1 VAKSPGELAEFGI
14 SGLHPVNSLG
24 SYSSAKHGAVP
35 GPHPRRR
42 EIVVGFLDFAAEG
55 QKCVPPLPF
64 GFWRNLARQPRGVGA
79 RLVLELAKLY
89 TLAPEGGSV
98 LALIGKMMATAAR
111 EMRRG
116 I

>member
-1 VAKSPGELAEFGI
+1 MVGRLSLPAEVQI
-14 SGLHPVNSLG
+14 S
-24 SYSSAKHGAVP
+24 
-35 GPHPRRR
+35 
-42 EIVVGFLDFAAEG
+42 
-55 QKCVPPLPF
+55 VPPLPF
-64 GFWRNLARQPRGVGA
+64 GFWRDLARQPRGVGA

>member
-1 VAKSPGELAEFGI
+1 MSQHIRRLVLD
-14 SGLHPVNSLG
+14 
-24 SYSSAKHGAVP
+24 SYSSAQHGAVP
-35 GPHPRRR
+35 RLHPCCG
-42 EIVVGFLDFAAEG
+42 EIVVGYLDFAAEG

-79 RLVLELAKLY
+79 RLPLELAKLFAL
-89 TLAPEGGSV
+89 TPERGLVLAPM
-98 LALIGKMMATAAR
+98 GKMMATAAR

>member
-1 VAKSPGELAEFGI
+1 MPIIHNTLTALDA
-14 SGLHPVNSLG
+14 
-24 SYSSAKHGAVP
+24 SSAKYVAMP
-35 GPHPRRR
+35 RPHPGGG
-42 EIVVGFLDFAAEG
+42 EIVVGFLDFAAKG

-79 RLVLELAKLY
+79 RLPLELAKLCA
-89 TLAPEGGSV
+89 LAPERGLV
-98 LALIGKMMATAAR
+98 LAPMGKMMATAAR